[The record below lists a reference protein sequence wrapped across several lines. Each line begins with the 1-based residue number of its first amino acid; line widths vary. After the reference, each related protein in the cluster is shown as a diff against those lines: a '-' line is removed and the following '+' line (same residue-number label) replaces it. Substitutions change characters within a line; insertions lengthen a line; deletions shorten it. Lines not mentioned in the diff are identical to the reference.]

1 MPRAATRNE
10 RLLGDI
16 VEALDL
22 LVRSSQGNVP
32 LDAVQEALSRTCDE
46 GAVAARAF
54 ARMDVS
60 RRTPEVRD
68 SIRQIV
74 RAYGLK
80 MRPPAKKKRRDKERD
95 ELAGL

>member
-1 MPRAATRNE
+1 M
-10 RLLGDI
+10 
-16 VEALDL
+16 
-22 LVRSSQGNVP
+22 RSSQGNVP

-80 MRPPAKKKRRDKERD
+80 MRPPAKKKARRRDKERD
-95 ELAGL
+95 EFAGL